1 MILGYNHAQITV
13 PPGSAERVRAFYGQ
27 LLGMTEMLVPDS
39 LRGRG
44 LIWFRVGD
52 RELHVGV
59 EDKVDRLK
67 TNAHLAYEVDD
78 LGPLRKQFAL
88 QNIDIFEQPKIVGF
102 DRIHIRDPFGNRVE
116 LMQREQRG
124 RLAGV

>member
-1 MILGYNHAQITV
+1 MILAYNHAQITA

-27 LLGMTEMLVPDS
+27 LLGMTEMRVPDS
-39 LRGRG
+39 LQGRG

-59 EDKVDRLK
+59 EDAVDRSK

-78 LGPLRKQFAL
+78 LDQLRKQCAS
-88 QNIDIFEQPKIVGF
+88 QGIDIFEQPKIVGF
-102 DRIHIRDPFGNRVE
+102 DRFHIRDPFGNRVE
-116 LMQREQRG
+116 FMQRE
-124 RLAGV
+124 